1 METADQLD
9 ELKRAEEGGKAE
21 EMNKAEEMKNFRSS
35 GACCGFSCGG
45 VRADVEKVPETS
57 AAKKEASWRL
67 VLACA
72 KKAAEAAAAEKAK
85 KKKKLTPEDASSLSY
100 MASSML
106 LAQWQKPK
114 EKKDKKGK

>member
-1 METADQLD
+1 MENTDQLD
-9 ELKRAEEGGKAE
+9 ELKRAEE
-21 EMNKAEEMKNFRSS
+21 MKNLRST
-35 GACCGFSCGG
+35 GASCAFSCGG
-45 VRADVEKVPETS
+45 VGAEVKKVPEAS

-106 LAQWQKPK
+106 LGQWQKPK
-114 EKKDKKGK
+114 EKKVKKGK